1 MKHKRFAMFTKKTIN
16 DVDLQDKRVL
26 LRADYNVPV
35 ENGTITD
42 DYRIKQSIETVKA
55 LLDKNVRLV
64 ICSHLGRP
72 DGKPDKGLSLAP
84 VAQRLSELLGRDVQL
99 APDCI
104 GDATKQMVDALQP
117 GQVLLL
123 ENLRFH
129 PEEEKNDPN
138 FAAQLGQY
146 CDVFVQDGFGVVHRS
161 HASTEAITHHVG
173 ASVAGLLLAREV
185 DVITRVMDTPERPLM
200 AIVGGAKIS
209 DKIDVLNRFIDIAD
223 FIAIGGAMANT
234 FLAADGIDI
243 AKSKYEENDVPV
255 ARDILVK
262 AREKAKKER
271 FIFYI
276 PQDGVVATSLDKTAT
291 TRIVDWDAHMI
302 AEVENYPKQPP
313 ESSRIIA
320 DDEMILDIGPFS
332 GAFIAGGIQLA
343 NTVVWNGTMGV
354 TETPSLQGPVGPFAR
369 GTELVID
376 AIVGDYGHRPYS
388 LVGGGDTV
396 GYVEQRNLVGAFDHV
411 STGGGASLE
420 LMAGRKLPGVE
431 ALQDR

>member
-1 MKHKRFAMFTKKTIN
+1 MFTKKTIN
-16 DVDLQDKRVL
+16 DVDMQDKRVL
-26 LRADYNVPV
+26 LRADYNVPL
-35 ENGTITD
+35 ENGQITD
-42 DYRIKQSIETVKA
+42 DYRIKQSLETVKA

-72 DGKPDKGLSLAP
+72 DGKPDKALSLAP
-84 VAQRLSELLGRDVQL
+84 VAKRLSELLGRDVQM

-104 GDATKQMVDALQP
+104 GDQTKKMVDALQP

-129 PEEEKNDPN
+129 PEEEKNDPD
-138 FAAQLGQY
+138 FAAQLAQY
-146 CDVFVQDGFGVVHRS
+146 CDVFVQDGFGVVHRA
-161 HASTEAITHHVG
+161 HASTEAITHHVKE
-173 ASVAGLLLAREV
+173 SVAGLLLAREV

-243 AKSKYEENDVPV
+243 AKSKYEENDVPI
-255 ARDILVK
+255 ARDILTK
-262 AREKAKKER
+262 ARQKAKQER

-276 PQDGVVATSLDKTAT
+276 PQDGVVATQLDKNAA

-313 ESSRIIA
+313 ESSRVIA